1 MPGPRTKRQSSP
13 SGSRLEPSSVTAK
26 KPNENGNE
34 GVLGLRVSVGPFG
47 EVFRC
52 VVTQSSGFAMFDK
65 RSCDAISVRARFHP
79 ALDADQQA
87 TTGTFS
93 TSIRW
98 EMPD

>member
-1 MPGPRTKRQSSP
+1 M
-13 SGSRLEPSSVTAK
+13 
-26 KPNENGNE
+26 
-34 GVLGLRVSVGPFG
+34 SVGPFG